1 MPEPTDP
8 TEAPF
13 AALRLPT
20 APLAPR
26 PEFADGLRRRLA
38 AALDLPTRTT
48 AQEAPAMSTTETLA
62 TAPAP
67 SPLVP
72 YLAVAGAAAALDWY
86 RDVLGAIETTRFVG
100 DDGRVGHAEI
110 TIGGA
115 RLMLADEYPEIDVV
129 GPLARGGTSVTL
141 HLEVADVDYTYE
153 RAAGAGA
160 TALRAPSD
168 QGHGNRNAQIT
179 DPFGHRWMLSQ
190 PVSVERAAAAEVEKG
205 VGGNGEDWTVTG
217 RRPVE
222 PGYLVMHTAD
232 LAKART
238 FFGALFDW
246 EIEDGGAG
254 GGHVANT
261 RFPLGIAP
269 PGDDSSERLATASS
283 TTVYFRVDE
292 IEPYAQRVVELGGR
306 VLLRTDYA
314 SGGNAECTDDQGYR
328 FDLWTPAPG
337 Y

>member
-1 MPEPTDP
+1 MSYT
-8 TEAPF
+8 
-13 AALRLPT
+13 LRWQLMIP
-20 APLAPR
+20 A
-26 PEFADGLRRRLA
+26 LA
-38 AALDLPTRTT
+38 A
-48 AQEAPAMSTTETLA
+48 
-62 TAPAP
+62 
-67 SPLVP
+67 
-72 YLAVAGAAAALDWY
+72 
-86 RDVLGAIETTRFVG
+86 VLG
-100 DDGRVGHAEI
+100 
-110 TIGGA
+110 
-115 RLMLADEYPEIDVV
+115 L
-129 GPLARGGTSVTL
+129 
-141 HLEVADVDYTYE
+141 VAC
-153 RAAGAGA
+153 GS
-160 TALRAPSD
+160 SD
-168 QGHGNRNAQIT
+168 SDSLSGQVT

-190 PVSVERAAAAEVEKG
+190 PVSVERAAAAQEESG
-205 VGGNGEDWTVTG
+205 VGGTGEEWTVTG

-232 LAKART
+232 LAQART

-269 PGDDSSERLATASS
+269 PGDDSAERLATASS

-306 VLLRTDYA
+306 VLLRTDHP
-314 SGGNAECTDDQGYR
+314 SGGNAECTDGQGYR